1 MLPGVFGLIWC
12 AVWWVVV
19 KDNPEDDPLITPEEL
34 KYIKDSL
41 GHNGDGSAKHVSNR
55 IKLKTLVTERRHH
68 YHQWGEETVEKFTG
82 SSNCY

>member
-1 MLPGVFGLIWC
+1 M
-12 AVWWVVV
+12 V

-41 GHNGDGSAKHVSNR
+41 GHNGDGSAKHVS
-55 IKLKTLVTERRHH
+55 IKLKTLVTERRRH
-68 YHQWGEETVEKFTG
+68 YHPWGERTVEKCTG